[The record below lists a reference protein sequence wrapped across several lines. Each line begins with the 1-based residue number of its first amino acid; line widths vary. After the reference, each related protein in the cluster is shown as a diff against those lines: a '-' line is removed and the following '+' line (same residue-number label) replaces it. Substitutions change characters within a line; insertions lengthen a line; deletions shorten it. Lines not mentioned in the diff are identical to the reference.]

1 MTENNT
7 TGQIEPAEICY
18 NALNETVACVSE
30 SASIFDDIEV
40 ILLSIGVLLGIAAWA
55 KQKYASMMADG
66 KITLDEL
73 TDSIGEAKEKAAEAE
88 EAIKDI
94 ETTLESHNVT
104 ELKAMLKEAGLS
116 VKGKKADLIARLEA
130 HKGGE

>member
-7 TGQIEPAEICY
+7 TIEE
-18 NALNETVACVSE
+18 CVIDCVE
-30 SASIFDDIEV
+30 AASSSLFDDIEV

-73 TDSIGEAKEKAAEAE
+73 IDSVGEAKEKAAEAE
-88 EAIKDI
+88 EAIEDI
-94 ETTLESHNVT
+94 EKTLESHNVA

-116 VKGKKADLIARLEA
+116 VKGKKADLIARLKA
-130 HKGGE
+130 HKGEE